1 MIFTEITGHS
11 REKEILE
18 RALDSRRVA
27 HAYLFSGP
35 PGIGKRTLAMAFA
48 RAMNC
53 SESKLG
59 YCGVCRD
66 CSAIDSG
73 NHENVIEVVPEDKD
87 GEAMANGI
95 IRIAR
100 IREVIKALH
109 FRAQRGRR
117 VVVIDDA
124 HRFAPQAANAMLKT
138 LEEPPEGAVIILVS
152 SRARSLLPTIISR
165 CQLLNFRPL
174 SVDVI
179 ETFLLEQKGLNAQE
193 AAAAARFSDG
203 AIARAV
209 KYSSSTARG
218 KRTDVLEHL
227 KGISQSGE
235 KRLLDYAEALSKDS
249 ELDEVLEFL
258 KIWCRDVAMS
268 SQGMEGLM
276 VNIDL
281 KNYIRPESPLRA
293 VLDSYAM
300 IEAAGR
306 AIAPPRYGN
315 KRLALEVM
323 LMGIAEL
330 DVLI

>member
-1 MIFTEITGHS
+1 MIFTEIAGHE

-18 RALDSRRVA
+18 RALTSRRVA
-27 HAYLFSGP
+27 HAYLFAGP

-53 SESKLG
+53 AETEPG

-66 CSAIDSG
+66 CSAMDSG
-73 NHENVIEVVPEDKD
+73 NHENVIEVTPEDKD
-87 GEAMANGI
+87 GEASKTGI
-95 IRIAR
+95 IRISR

-124 HRFAPQAANAMLKT
+124 HRLAPQAANALLKT
-138 LEEPPEGAVIILVS
+138 LEEPPEGAVLILVS
-152 SRARSLLPTIISR
+152 STARSLLPTIVSR

-174 SVDVI
+174 SAEVI
-179 ETFLLEQKGLNAQE
+179 EEFLLQQKGLSATE

-203 AIARAV
+203 AIARAA
-209 KYSSSTARG
+209 KYSSGAAMK
-218 KRTDVLEHL
+218 KRMEVLENL
-227 KGISQSGE
+227 RTISQQGE
-235 KRLLDYAEALSKDS
+235 RALLDYAETLSKDS
-249 ELDEVLEFL
+249 ELTEVLEFL

-268 SQGMEGLM
+268 SQGLERLM
-276 VNIDL
+276 VNVDL
-281 KNYIRPESPLRA
+281 KNYINAERPLHS

-300 IEAAGR
+300 IEAAGK

-315 KRLALEVM
+315 KRLAMEVM

-330 DVLI
+330 DVLT